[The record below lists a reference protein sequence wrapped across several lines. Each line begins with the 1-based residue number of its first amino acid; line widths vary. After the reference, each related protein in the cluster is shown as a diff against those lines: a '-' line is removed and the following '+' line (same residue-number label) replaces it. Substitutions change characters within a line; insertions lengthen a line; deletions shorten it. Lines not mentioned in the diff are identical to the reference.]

1 MGEHLLI
8 RGSILTAA
16 NKQQHKPQKNKIK
29 LYFYNRN
36 KEKGCCLPMHSKK
49 LGLHVSITTHHLGVG
64 IGSEESVMK
73 FDHSPIL

>member
-1 MGEHLLI
+1 
-8 RGSILTAA
+8 
-16 NKQQHKPQKNKIK
+16 
-29 LYFYNRN
+29 
-36 KEKGCCLPMHSKK
+36 MHSKK